1 VSRRWLVL
9 LALGLAGPAAAGG
22 LGDVPFWRGSL
33 GCWTSEN
40 SYFNPQMDYNL
51 KSYAS
56 ILCVRIE
63 GDTMQETE
71 IKYYPA
77 SAMASGYAGG
87 LLRAGEGVEVVNMAE
102 GRREDEVGRVRLTRS
117 VPVFGQS
124 AETTEIVPLSDDTA
138 MRQTR
143 VAGEA
148 HDNYRMI
155 VTLPAP
161 DRRYRLNLGLVSA
174 PGGEAVAGDL
184 RGFSI
189 FRERRIAEAEVAGL
203 RAALRQRF
211 AVGVVVRADSEG
223 APMRVRVEADGAP

>member
-1 VSRRWLVL
+1 V
-9 LALGLAGPAAAGG
+9 AADG
-22 LGDVPFWRGSL
+22 LGDVPFWRGSA
-33 GCWTSEN
+33 GCWASEN

-63 GDTMQETE
+63 GEAMIETE

-87 LLRAGEGVEVVNMAE
+87 LLRAGEGVEVVNLAE
-102 GRREDEVGRVRLTRS
+102 GRRADEAGRVRLTRT
-117 VPVFGQS
+117 VPVFGPSQ
-124 AETTEIVPLSDDTA
+124 ETTEIVPVSDDTA
-138 MRQTR
+138 LRQTR
-143 VAGEA
+143 LAGEA
-148 HDNYRMI
+148 HDSYRMI

-174 PGGEAVAGDL
+174 AGGAQEAGDL

-189 FRERRIAEAEVAGL
+189 FRERRIADAEVAAL

-211 AVGVVVRADSEG
+211 AVGVVVRADPQG
-223 APMRVRVEADGAP
+223 APLRVRIEEDREP